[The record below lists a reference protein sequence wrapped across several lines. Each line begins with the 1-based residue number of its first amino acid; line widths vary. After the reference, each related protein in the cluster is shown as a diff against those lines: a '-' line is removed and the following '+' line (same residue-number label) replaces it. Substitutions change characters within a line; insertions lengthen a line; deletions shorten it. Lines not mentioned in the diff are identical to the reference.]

1 MGGISFIPILIGLFA
16 FSQALSSVEE
26 LYNERPAKHNVKL
39 KRVIPTLE
47 DFKRVIGTVIRSSAI
62 GTFIGAVPG
71 TGGDIASFIAYN
83 EAKRWSKHKEEFGKG
98 SPEGVAAPEAG
109 NNAVSGGAMIP
120 MLTLGIPG
128 DGATAILLGA
138 LMVQGIQPGPLLFSE
153 HADQVYTIFLGLFL
167 ANVIMGIFG
176 FSSIRLFVK
185 IINIPK
191 TILVPIIFSLTFVG
205 SYVIN
210 NSMIDVFV
218 MIFFGILGYFLNKF
232 GFSMSAIIIGIILG
246 PMAESNLRRSL
257 IMSYG
262 DYSIFF
268 TRPLSLFFL
277 VAALISLFSP
287 VLSSLFKRR
296 KSNVKGDVA

>member
-1 MGGISFIPILIGLFA
+1 
-16 FSQALSSVEE
+16 
-26 LYNERPAKHNVKL
+26 
-39 KRVIPTLE
+39 
-47 DFKRVIGTVIRSSAI
+47 
-62 GTFIGAVPG
+62 
-71 TGGDIASFIAYN
+71 
-83 EAKRWSKHKEEFGKG
+83 
-98 SPEGVAAPEAG
+98 
-109 NNAVSGGAMIP
+109 MIP